1 MTNDKELASSVTS
14 PTIINTE
21 KENMQLPTP
30 EHPHH
35 PMYKISAEQRREMI
49 ATCAYFL
56 AEQRNFTPG
65 NEEDD
70 WLAAEAEMNTYIN

>member
-1 MTNDKELASSVTS
+1 
-14 PTIINTE
+14 
-21 KENMQLPTP
+21 MQLPTP